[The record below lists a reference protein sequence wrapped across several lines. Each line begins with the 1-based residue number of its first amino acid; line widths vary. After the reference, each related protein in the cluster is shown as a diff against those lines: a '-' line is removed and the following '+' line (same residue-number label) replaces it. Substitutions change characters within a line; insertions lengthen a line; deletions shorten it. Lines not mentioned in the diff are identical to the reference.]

1 MPYNSGMENDS
12 IQHLREM
19 SYDELLSD
27 TVRTKAQLRMEQLA
41 NNQWERLYTQL
52 MIDFDNMKQ
61 RVDNLRRQSQ
71 NTL

>member
-1 MPYNSGMENDS
+1 MENDS